1 MFLVYFSNDFFGTQY
16 FNSDYWSPNTLSV
29 NSIQLLVG
37 LNINVQ
43 LSETIIRSTPSQ
55 PVQASVNV
63 FLNDSTGKITSTLVH
78 IHENT
83 FLSTSV
89 IIGGAIIP
97 IEQFDF
103 TLQVV
108 NQANFTITTN
118 IEMDFT
124 L

>member
-37 LNINVQ
+37 LNINAQ
-43 LSETIIRSTPSQ
+43 LNETIIRSTPSQ
-55 PVQASVNV
+55 P
-63 FLNDSTGKITSTLVH
+63 VH

-89 IIGGAIIP
+89 IVGAAIIP
-97 IEQFDF
+97 IEQFNF
-103 TLQVV
+103 ALQVV
-108 NQANFTITTN
+108 NQANFTLTTN